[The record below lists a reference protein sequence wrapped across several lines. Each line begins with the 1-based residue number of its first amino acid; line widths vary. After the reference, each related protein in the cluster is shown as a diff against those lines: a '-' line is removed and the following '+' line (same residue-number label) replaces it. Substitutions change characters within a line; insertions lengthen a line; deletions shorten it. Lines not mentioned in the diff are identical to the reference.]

1 MTENGGCS
9 GVSAGSAGVPDTAAT
24 GARSSI
30 AELVVDSDT
39 EVGDG
44 GFLKL
49 RRLVLRNRRSDGT
62 TSPQYVCDAVV
73 RPYGQDAV
81 VVVVYAQM
89 AGAPHVLLRHG
100 LRPAIALARDPQRA
114 PLPEPPPGL
123 FVAELVAGIVEEHD
137 RGPEGLARRAAE
149 EVREEAGFDVR
160 PDELVLLGA
169 GTLPS
174 PGCFVEK
181 YYFMAVEVDP
191 NHQQT
196 LPGDGSP
203 MEEGASTRW
212 LALDAA
218 LAGCVDGEFYDLK
231 TELGLRRL
239 KDRLA
244 AGG

>member
-1 MTENGGCS
+1 MS
-9 GVSAGSAGVPDTAAT
+9 DHAGSAGVRDLVGT
-24 GARSSI
+24 GVQGGI
-30 AELVVDSDT
+30 AELIVDSDT
-39 EVGDG
+39 EVGGG

-49 RRLVLRNRRSDGT
+49 RRLVLRNRRSDGS
-62 TSPQYVCDAVV
+62 TSQQYVCDAVV

-81 VVVVYAQM
+81 VVVVYAQI
-89 AGAPHVLLRHG
+89 ANAPHVLLRHG
-100 LRPAIALARDPQRA
+100 LRPAIALARDPRRA

-149 EVREEAGFDVR
+149 EVREEAGFNVR

-174 PGCFVEK
+174 PGCIVEK

-191 NHQQT
+191 KQQQT

-203 MEEGASTRW
+203 MEEGASTFWRS
-212 LALDAA
+212 LDAA
-218 LAGCVDGEFYDLK
+218 LSGCVDGEFCDLK

-239 KDRLA
+239 KDHLPTT
-244 AGG
+244 G